1 MLGIFILGITL
12 SIDSVFVGISYGIK
26 GTKIPLMSLA
36 VILIFSVFYAGV
48 SILFGS
54 WLKTLM
60 SIEAVKIVG
69 AVILSALGSNMIAK
83 AFKKEKAEEG
93 KKQGDGVLKSLDPGV
108 QVFKNSK
115 VGDVDNSGVIDIREA
130 FLLTLAL
137 SVDALVAG
145 IAGGILSLSVW
156 LFPLTT
162 GVLQTL
168 FLCSGIILGN
178 IMKGKIKLHDKY
190 ISVFAGI
197 AIIAF
202 SFLKLL

>member
-1 MLGIFILGITL
+1 LLGIFILGITL